1 MPRVSLLFLSEAAEQ
16 WMKVSSWRGARR
28 FASRESIGADNQWI
42 PALYRPALGVKGGLS
57 RVPARKQALSLSV
70 YQRKWRMSRGPAVQG
85 AARQE
90 SQDMITKKIGRQKD
104 WTTEEGGSGSI

>member
-42 PALYRPALGVKGGLS
+42 GQAPLHVWHNERADRAVITPVPEAHMAMVILIRLNLLALEQVACRDVEPAGNCLHQLIAGNCEAIHV
-57 RVPARKQALSLSV
+57 
-70 YQRKWRMSRGPAVQG
+70 
-85 AARQE
+85 AAA
-90 SQDMITKKIGRQKD
+90 D
-104 WTTEEGGSGSI
+104 

>member
-42 PALYRPALGVKGGLS
+42 G
-57 RVPARKQALSLSV
+57 QAPLHV
-70 YQRKWRMSRGPAVQG
+70 WHNERADRAVIGAAPGTHMAVQVL
-85 AARQE
+85 
-90 SQDMITKKIGRQKD
+90 TWLHLLTLK
-104 WTTEEGGSGSI
+104 